1 MSSLL
6 PNSSISSGAALA
18 TVNIGSTGGPGTMAN
33 IQGPISVTN
42 PSALTDLVFHDENDA
57 TGQTWTLNNDDGA
70 PSGSVAVTGSATTS
84 YNPFDLGSLTVN
96 AGSGGNTFTVNAT
109 SAFYPTTLNTGT
121 GDDTTN
127 VFATG
132 DNTLD
137 IHGQAG
143 QDTVT
148 LGADPVV
155 GMQNLFGTINVD
167 NALGFT
173 DLTLDDSADTTGQ
186 TALLFNDGTNGQVTG
201 LSPATINYVD
211 DDTSSLTVFGG
222 SGGNTF
228 TVDGTISNINLS
240 PVLTDLNTGFG
251 DDTTFV
257 EATAA
262 GGPLDVHGQ
271 AGPGRGPDRLLRQP
285 RRYPGYGDRRQ
296 LLRVHR
302 PHGRCLGRPGQPRLH
317 LVEHGAD
324 HAPSPGSRRP
334 TSSTRR
340 ATSAR

>member
-1 MSSLL
+1 M
-6 PNSSISSGAALA
+6 
-18 TVNIGSTGGPGTMAN
+18 
-33 IQGPISVTN
+33 
-42 PSALTDLVFHDENDA
+42 
-57 TGQTWTLNNDDGA
+57 
-70 PSGSVAVTGSATTS
+70 
-84 YNPFDLGSLTVN
+84 
-96 AGSGGNTFTVNAT
+96 NAT

-201 LSPATINYVD
+201 LSPATINYVN

-222 SGGNTF
+222 
-228 TVDGTISNINLS
+228 
-240 PVLTDLNTGFG
+240 
-251 DDTTFV
+251 
-257 EATAA
+257 
-262 GGPLDVHGQ
+262 
-271 AGPGRGPDRLLRQP
+271 
-285 RRYPGYGDRRQ
+285 
-296 LLRVHR
+296 
-302 PHGRCLGRPGQPRLH
+302 
-317 LVEHGAD
+317 
-324 HAPSPGSRRP
+324 
-334 TSSTRR
+334 
-340 ATSAR
+340 